1 MDFFFFKLSSD
12 MKTLNS
18 HFYILDTIVK
28 VGRVKFSISAS
39 CFASQYTCWLQHS
52 YSDSIFFFIFLADL
66 SAQPGLC
73 CGTASKDS
81 SEKVSNAFIRPSCFF
96 RGSFTWFWVMKEFR
110 CVRIPAQVTTSY
122 NTNALIKG
130 SLTPTPAQGPYNS
143 IAG

>member
-12 MKTLNS
+12 MKTRNS

-52 YSDSIFFFIFLADL
+52 YSASIFFFIFLADL
-66 SAQPGLC
+66 SVQPGLC

-96 RGSFTWFWVMKEFR
+96 PGKFHLVLGNE
-110 CVRIPAQVTTSY
+110 RIPMCTDTSAS
-122 NTNALIKG
+122 NNFIQHQCTN
-130 SLTPTPAQGPYNS
+130 
-143 IAG
+143 